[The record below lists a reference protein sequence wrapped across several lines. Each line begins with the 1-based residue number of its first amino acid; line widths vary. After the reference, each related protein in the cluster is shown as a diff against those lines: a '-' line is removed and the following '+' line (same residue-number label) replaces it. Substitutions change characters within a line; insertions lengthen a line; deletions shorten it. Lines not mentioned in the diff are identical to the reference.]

1 LSASPRNN
9 IAKMSEA
16 KQLNVGLVS
25 AGGGG
30 GEAGFH

>member
-1 LSASPRNN
+1 
-9 IAKMSEA
+9 MSEA